1 MKMHVAQVRE
11 EGLEFAVVVVQP
23 SLMSGTTRE
32 RDGAVEA
39 LSAEFGVPA
48 VLMIRNS
55 RGVPTFYGRPDLVEW
70 LACRCLEEL
79 RWRELTTRA
88 A

>member
-1 MKMHVAQVRE
+1 MKMHVAQVRD
-11 EGLEFAVVVVQP
+11 GSLEFAVVVVRP

-39 LSAEFGVPA
+39 LSDQLGVPA

-55 RGVPTFYGRPDLVEW
+55 RGVPTFYGRPDLVES

-79 RWRELTTRA
+79 SWRELTTRA